1 MIEAHLGIGLE
12 FAGEVEAV
20 GEGVTSLSVG
30 DRVLGLGIGCFGT
43 RAVITG
49 EHLRRAKSRQ
59 TCRSRQAATVPLAYH
74 DGVVRAAET
83 SGNFSAGER
92 VLVHAAAGGVG
103 MAAVQLCRHFGAEVY
118 GTASAGKW
126 SVLEG
131 MGLDAR
137 HIASSRDA
145 ELRDEI
151 PVGNG
156 WRGSGC
162 RPQLADG

>member
-1 MIEAHLGIGLE
+1 
-12 FAGEVEAV
+12 
-20 GEGVTSLSVG
+20 
-30 DRVLGLGIGCFGT
+30 
-43 RAVITG
+43 
-49 EHLRRAKSRQ
+49 
-59 TCRSRQAATVPLAYH
+59 
-74 DGVVRAAET
+74 
-83 SGNFSAGER
+83 
-92 VLVHAAAGGVG
+92 

-126 SVLEG
+126 PVLER

-145 ELRDEI
+145 ELREDI

>member
-1 MIEAHLGIGLE
+1 M
-12 FAGEVEAV
+12 V
-20 GEGVTSLSVG
+20 
-30 DRVLGLGIGCFGT
+30 R
-43 RAVITG
+43 RVITD
-49 EHLRRAKSRQ
+49 ERLLVRIPANLSFE
-59 TCRSRQAATVPLAYH
+59 QAATIPTVFMTALHSLKRP
-74 DGVVRAAET
+74 RET
-83 SGNFSAGER
+83 SGDGER

-137 HIASSRDA
+137 HIASSRDLSF
-145 ELRDEI
+145 ENEI
-151 PVGNG
+151 PVEQRMA
-156 WRGSGC
+156 RGSGC